1 MPTPFN
7 TTFPSCQQWLREG
20 SLFALKC
27 YKNLDMAKKSDTGSK
42 DPLTAEG
49 RARQIAGIRKFHEN
63 KDKPTSKDIPREP
76 RDINNSRR
84 NLADLVSPS
93 AEIIKKAVTGGLTK
107 RTEVWLNNDTQ
118 KEILN
123 NDPSASIELTTLDNG
138 KEIEV
143 LVTYVPV
150 TKDKVEIAKW
160 VIVNDTA
167 TKKAAQ
173 ENRLRRLEIA
183 QKTKKAVD
191 EGAIAKEDP
200 QEVAR
205 ELAKTGNH
213 IRPLANLEDIEEFPD
228 EEEFP
233 EEDE

>member
-1 MPTPFN
+1 M
-7 TTFPSCQQWLREG
+7 
-20 SLFALKC
+20 
-27 YKNLDMAKKSDTGSK
+27 
-42 DPLTAEG
+42 
-49 RARQIAGIRKFHEN
+49 
-63 KDKPTSKDIPREP
+63 
-76 RDINNSRR
+76 
-84 NLADLVSPS
+84 
-93 AEIIKKAVTGGLTK
+93 
-107 RTEVWLNNDTQ
+107 WLNNDTQ
-118 KEILN
+118 NETLK
-123 NDPSASIELTTLDNG
+123 NDPSASIEPYTLDNG

-150 TKDKVEIAKW
+150 SKDKVEIAKW

-213 IRPLANLEDIEEFPD
+213 IRPLANLENV
-228 EEEFP
+228 EEFP
-233 EEDE
+233 EEDEFQDDEDDFER